1 MELNEK
7 SLQEEDWWQNHHI
20 ALPQYDRASVREATE
35 KAPSWLHFGPG
46 NIFRAFIAA
55 VQQQVL
61 NEGKAKTGII
71 AVAPHSREAID
82 SVYRPHD
89 DLSLMVTMKADETE
103 SLEVIGSV
111 VDCLDSNPDSPDWQ
125 SLERIVSAP
134 SLEIIS
140 FTITEKGYKAA
151 AGQSLAAPADTM
163 GKVTALLYKRFCA
176 GGQPITLLSLDNC
189 SHNGSVLKAGILK
202 VAEGW
207 NEQGSVPDGFLSYLQ
222 ERISYPWTM
231 IDKITPR
238 PSQDIAA
245 ELQAMGFEDMGFV
258 QSKRGSFYAPFVN
271 AEECG
276 YLVIEDDFK
285 NGRPALEEGGV
296 IFTDRETVAKVERM
310 KVCACLN
317 PLHTALAVYGCLLGY
332 HRISDEMSD
341 PDLKRFVVGL
351 GAEGIKV
358 VEDPVVLKPKVFLKE
373 CLESRFPNAAIP
385 DTPQRIAIDTSQKVG
400 IRYGETI
407 KAYAKLG
414 RAAELEYIPW
424 AIAGWCRYLM
434 GVDDHGKAMALS
446 PDPMLNSLTDQ
457 FKAVGLGKP
466 ADVHA
471 VLEPILS
478 DASIFGSD
486 LYEAGIGE
494 KVEHCFKQL
503 ILDQGA
509 VRAAL
514 QQCVPQDD

>member
-20 ALPQYDRASVREATE
+20 ALPQYDRASVREAAE

-238 PSQDIAA
+238 RRRILRRNCRRWALKTWASCRASAA
-245 ELQAMGFEDMGFV
+245 ASMPHSLMP
-258 QSKRGSFYAPFVN
+258 KN
-271 AEECG
+271 A
-276 YLVIEDDFK
+276 VIWS
-285 NGRPALEEGGV
+285 L
-296 IFTDRETVAKVERM
+296 RM
-310 KVCACLN
+310 
-317 PLHTALAVYGCLLGY
+317 
-332 HRISDEMSD
+332 IS
-341 PDLKRFVVGL
+341 R
-351 GAEGIKV
+351 
-358 VEDPVVLKPKVFLKE
+358 
-373 CLESRFPNAAIP
+373 
-385 DTPQRIAIDTSQKVG
+385 
-400 IRYGETI
+400 
-407 KAYAKLG
+407 
-414 RAAELEYIPW
+414 
-424 AIAGWCRYLM
+424 M
-434 GVDDHGKAMALS
+434 GVL
-446 PDPMLNSLTDQ
+446 P
-457 FKAVGLGKP
+457 
-466 ADVHA
+466 
-471 VLEPILS
+471 
-478 DASIFGSD
+478 
-486 LYEAGIGE
+486 
-494 KVEHCFKQL
+494 
-503 ILDQGA
+503 
-509 VRAAL
+509 
-514 QQCVPQDD
+514 

>member
-163 GKVTALLYKRFCA
+163 GKVTALLCGWTADYPA
-176 GGQPITLLSLDNC
+176 EPGQLL
-189 SHNGSVLKAGILK
+189 AQ
-202 VAEGW
+202 W
-207 NEQGSVPDGFLSYLQ
+207 
-222 ERISYPWTM
+222 
-231 IDKITPR
+231 
-238 PSQDIAA
+238 
-245 ELQAMGFEDMGFV
+245 
-258 QSKRGSFYAPFVN
+258 
-271 AEECG
+271 
-276 YLVIEDDFK
+276 
-285 NGRPALEEGGV
+285 
-296 IFTDRETVAKVERM
+296 
-310 KVCACLN
+310 
-317 PLHTALAVYGCLLGY
+317 
-332 HRISDEMSD
+332 
-341 PDLKRFVVGL
+341 
-351 GAEGIKV
+351 
-358 VEDPVVLKPKVFLKE
+358 
-373 CLESRFPNAAIP
+373 
-385 DTPQRIAIDTSQKVG
+385 QRA
-400 IRYGETI
+400 
-407 KAYAKLG
+407 
-414 RAAELEYIPW
+414 
-424 AIAGWCRYLM
+424 
-434 GVDDHGKAMALS
+434 
-446 PDPMLNSLTDQ
+446 
-457 FKAVGLGKP
+457 
-466 ADVHA
+466 
-471 VLEPILS
+471 
-478 DASIFGSD
+478 
-486 LYEAGIGE
+486 
-494 KVEHCFKQL
+494 
-503 ILDQGA
+503 
-509 VRAAL
+509 
-514 QQCVPQDD
+514 

>member
-1 MELNEK
+1 MKLNEQ
-7 SLQEEDWWQNHHI
+7 SLQEKGWWQEHHI
-20 ALPQYDRASVREATE
+20 ALPRYDRAAVREAT
-35 KAPSWLHFGPG
+35 KSNPSWLHFGPG

-55 VQQQVL
+55 VQQRVL
-61 NEGKAKTGII
+61 NEGKAETGII
-71 AVAPHSREAID
+71 AAAPHSREAID
-82 SVYRPHD
+82 AVYRPHD
-89 DLSLMVTMKADETE
+89 DLSLMVTMKADETK

-111 VDCLDSNPDSPDWQ
+111 VESLDSNPGSPDWQ
-125 SLERIVSAP
+125 ALEQIAAAP

-151 AGQSLAAPADTM
+151 SGQSLAAPADTM
-163 GKVTALLYKRFCA
+163 GKVTALLYKRYCA
-176 GGQPITLLSLDNC
+176 GGQPVTLLSLDNC

-202 VAEGW
+202 VAEEW
-207 NEQGSVPDGFLSYLQ
+207 NEQGNVPEAFLSYLQ

-238 PSQDIAA
+238 PSNDIAE
-245 ELQAMGFEDMGFV
+245 ELKAMGFEDMGFV

-276 YLVIEDDFK
+276 YLVIEDDFR
-285 NGRPALEEGGV
+285 NGRPALEAGSV
-296 IFTDRETVAKVERM
+296 IFTDRETVEKVERM

-341 PDLKRFVVGL
+341 PDLKRLVVGL

-358 VEDPVVLKPKVFLKE
+358 VEDPVVLKPEVFLRE

-385 DTPQRIAIDTSQKVG
+385 DTPQRIATDTSQKVG

-414 RAAELEYIPW
+414 KASELTYIPW

-434 GVDDHGKAMALS
+434 GVDDQGEAMPLS
-446 PDPMLNSLTDQ
+446 PDPLLASFTEQL
-457 FKAVGLGKP
+457 KAVELGKP

-471 VLEPILS
+471 VLAPILS
-478 DASIFGSD
+478 DTSIFGSD

-494 KVEHCFKQL
+494 MVEHCFAQL
-503 ILDQGA
+503 ILGKGA

-514 QQCVPQDD
+514 QA